1 LNEAFGSEADLKDL
15 ISQAKAKDMGIMV
28 DVVSTDHTREERDL
42 LRTQWL
48 IRIASME
55 EQVVNHVA
63 ATASGNFIPNDSY
76 GPFNST
82 AQYHPFCWVD
92 GEPDKIAFST
102 CRVNLLV

>member
-1 LNEAFGSEADLKDL
+1 
-15 ISQAKAKDMGIMV
+15 MG
-28 DVVSTDHTREERDL
+28 
-42 LRTQWL
+42 
-48 IRIASME
+48 

-63 ATASGNFIPNDSY
+63 ATASGNFVPNDSY

-92 GEPDKIAFST
+92 GELDKIAFST